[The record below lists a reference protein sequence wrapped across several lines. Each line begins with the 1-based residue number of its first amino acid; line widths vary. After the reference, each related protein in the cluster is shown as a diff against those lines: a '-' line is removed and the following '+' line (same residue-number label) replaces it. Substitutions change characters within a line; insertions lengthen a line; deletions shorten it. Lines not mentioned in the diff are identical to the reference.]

1 MITIG
6 FPIGMTIAQI
16 IYTLWRRTNVE
27 FGAGF
32 ISATWITYLG
42 SVYLQSP
49 CTHEN
54 SITKSPNSAPKAR
67 SLLYCSSFF
76 ELRRSTTHFPQYQI
90 SSIRLPVIAISSRI
104 PQQWQGIQSF
114 MTSPMMQLSV
124 VPLRSSA
131 AALHR
136 SKPAQSHPRPA

>member
-42 SVYLQSP
+42 SVYL
-49 CTHEN
+49 
-54 SITKSPNSAPKAR
+54 
-67 SLLYCSSFF
+67 
-76 ELRRSTTHFPQYQI
+76 
-90 SSIRLPVIAISSRI
+90 
-104 PQQWQGIQSF
+104 
-114 MTSPMMQLSV
+114 
-124 VPLRSSA
+124 
-131 AALHR
+131 
-136 SKPAQSHPRPA
+136 